1 MDRTSSQENY
11 QTIIT
16 PPPPQKKE
24 RKNYN
29 FSISKILTYVLY
41 IFLIYLPY
49 EIDWIF
55 YNYIQQ
61 KLQYQEVINKKI
73 EILETST
80 FISSTIHEINP
91 CKSVP
96 MID

>member
-1 MDRTSSQENY
+1 MRSIEYFTTTYN
-11 QTIIT
+11 
-16 PPPPQKKE
+16 
-24 RKNYN
+24 KNYN
-29 FSISKILTYVLY
+29 T
-41 IFLIYLPY
+41 
-49 EIDWIF
+49 
-55 YNYIQQ
+55 
-61 KLQYQEVINKKI
+61 YQEVINKKI

>member
-16 PPPPQKKE
+16 PPTKKKRGKITTSPYQKYLHTFYTYFWFISHMRSIE
-24 RKNYN
+24 YFTTTYNKNYN
-29 FSISKILTYVLY
+29 T
-41 IFLIYLPY
+41 
-49 EIDWIF
+49 
-55 YNYIQQ
+55 
-61 KLQYQEVINKKI
+61 YQEVINKKI